1 MSPASPAA
9 PTWREVIPDGEAA
22 RFEAYA
28 TELRELQRARTVG
41 QDPFRA
47 LHTKAHVA
55 AVGELIVDALP
66 AELAAG
72 AFAAP
77 RKWPVYVRFSNG
89 QIGRHKDTRPDIRG
103 IAIKLV
109 GVPGPK
115 LIPGLESALT
125 QDFLFIQLASI
136 ATKNPDE
143 FLALV
148 RAGKKGNA
156 LLLPRLIGALGF
168 RRAFAIVRAFL
179 SLPKVPS
186 MATVPFYTAAP
197 LRLGDHA
204 VKLALFPEDANQPP
218 GGAAAT
224 SPREPGNRLGEDLV
238 ARLQAGPL
246 AWSLRAQRFI
256 DDATTPIED
265 VSVRWPEDKAPF
277 TPLARL
283 VLPRQDPTGP
293 AGQAV
298 GTLVE
303 RLSFDPWHALPEH
316 RPLGAVMRARA
327 AAYRESV
334 LERGAAPE
342 PTEVLPPG

>member
-1 MSPASPAA
+1 MSTPA

-28 TELRELQRARTVG
+28 TELRALQRARAAG
-41 QDPFRA
+41 QDQFRA

-55 AVGELIVDALP
+55 AVGELVVDALP
-66 AELAAG
+66 PELAVG
-72 AFAAP
+72 VFSAP
-77 RKWPVYVRFSNG
+77 RRWPVYVRFSNG
-89 QIGRHKDTRPDIRG
+89 QIGKHKDARPDIRG
-103 IAIKLV
+103 IALKLV

-115 LIPGLESALT
+115 LIPGLEAALT

-136 ATKNPDE
+136 VTKDPDE
-143 FLALV
+143 FIALV
-148 RAGKKGNA
+148 RAGKKGQA
-156 LLLPRLIGALGF
+156 LLLPRLIGALGL

-204 VKLALFPEDANQPP
+204 VKLALFPDDANQGPIP
-218 GGAAAT
+218 KGSAHGH
-224 SPREPGNRLGEDLV
+224 LGEDLV
-238 ARLQAGPL
+238 ARLGAGPL
-246 AWSLRAQRFI
+246 AWSLGAQRFI
-256 DDATTPIED
+256 DEATTPIED

-283 VLPRQDPTGP
+283 LLPRQDVSSA

-298 GTLVE
+298 STLVE
-303 RLSFDPWHALPEH
+303 RLSFDPWHALPAH